1 MNKTTKILISALALI
16 CTLGSV
22 VQTSLANN
30 HKDTTF
36 DFEMYGDGADNAYND
51 TRKKEDNTATYVK
64 LNSNSDDAYVVVCGT
79 NHSNLR
85 NEPYHHECGDAG
97 RINAGSY
104 RYISNT
110 VYPTYKYAY
119 LCFGRDNRRMNHF
132 IGKWSPDNISGRY

>member
-1 MNKTTKILISALALI
+1 MNNKVKYFMGALALT
-16 CTLGSV
+16 CVMGTFA
-22 VQTSLANN
+22 QTSFANN

-51 TRKKEDNTATYVK
+51 TREKEDNTATYVK
-64 LNSNSDDAYVVVCGT
+64 PNSNSDDAYVVVCGT
-79 NHSNLR
+79 NHSNIR

-110 VYPTYKYAY
+110 VYPKYKYAY
-119 LCFGRDNRRMNHF
+119 LCFGRDNRRMNHYV
-132 IGKWSPDNISGRY
+132 GKWSPDNISGRY